1 MATKRT
7 DPHRPGAIIPAE
19 YEARVYYSLASGMM
33 PEIGVD
39 CTRPWTRK
47 NPDGSLEVVTPK
59 CPDSWWCCVASAHRK
74 VKATWTSGLEPIW
87 GSIGKCGVC
96 GAHFNHGVVFVH
108 MPTGDVVHM
117 GHDCARKY
125 ELMFDLS
132 AWEIEHGR
140 AKAAAAKEIAR
151 EKNAKQRQSFL
162 DKYPGLEE
170 ALEVE
175 HHIIADIK
183 NRFVTYRELSEKQIA
198 LVMKIADEV
207 RNPKPTPPE
216 DVKVPGPL
224 GKTEFQG
231 TIVSAKVHEGA
242 WGSAWKITVKV
253 STEGGCWLAW
263 GTAPRYL
270 MDEIV
275 KAIEG
280 DPVRSRANRGNEIR
294 DTLRGRV
301 ITLRAILERGSEKHF
316 RFMKRPT
323 VVITKKAS

>member
-7 DPHRPGAIIPAE
+7 DPHRPGAIVPAE
-19 YEARVYYSLASGMM
+19 YQARVYYSLPSGMLPM
-33 PEIGVD
+33 IGVD
-39 CTRPWTRK
+39 CTLPYHRK
-47 NPDGSLEVVTPK
+47 GADGKLEVVTPK
-59 CPDSWWCCVASAHRK
+59 CPDSGWCCVASAERK
-74 VKATWTSGLEPIW
+74 APGKW
-87 GSIGKCGVC
+87 GGIGKCGVC
-96 GAHFNHGVVFVH
+96 GAHYNNGVVFVH
-108 MPTGDVVHM
+108 APTGDVVHM

-151 EKNAKQRQSFL
+151 EKNAKQRKNFL

-175 HHIIADIK
+175 HHIITDIK
-183 NRFVTYRELSEKQIA
+183 ARFTTYRELSERQIA
-198 LVMKIADEV
+198 LVMKIANEV
-207 RNPKPTPPE
+207 RNPKPPAPE

-224 GKTEFQG
+224 GKVEFEG
-231 TIVSAKVHEGA
+231 TIVSAKIHEGD

-253 STEGGCWLAW
+253 SVPASDNAPGGCWLAW
-263 GTAPRYL
+263 GTAPRSL

-275 KAIEG
+275 TTIEN
-280 DPVRSRANRGNEIR
+280 DPARSRANRETEIR
-294 DTLRGRV
+294 DSLRGRM
-301 ITLRAILERGSEKHF
+301 ITLRATLESGSEEHF

-323 VVITKKAS
+323 VITKKVA